1 MWNPTKNLLV
11 KNKKWVLKVGLVEK
25 HGPVDHMFGQSNIDC
40 SVALDLTICVMSH
53 VKATALKRNFLKNI
67 LKVTGFCL

>member
-1 MWNPTKNLLV
+1 M
-11 KNKKWVLKVGLVEK
+11 GLVEK

-53 VKATALKRNFLKNI
+53 AKATALKRNFLKIYIKSNRFLSLTTI
-67 LKVTGFCL
+67 IKAVS